1 MMSQQN
7 LVRDSEVV
15 LQRTIHMISIAAMD
29 CIHFKRFFTDGF
41 SKAAG
46 SACQGAKQAR
56 LQGTPQV
63 VGAFVFLWVF
73 CVMRILRSQLKR
85 IRLKHHTNTVRSSA
99 GAVLCVD
106 NHHPFSSRCVV
117 FQVSRHAEKVEIHGG
132 KGVFVFPPCQ
142 APPAPRPTRC
152 FL

>member
-15 LQRTIHMISIAAMD
+15 LQRTIHTISIAAMD

-56 LQGTPQV
+56 YPKMLVPFWFLCGF
-63 VGAFVFLWVF
+63 FV
-73 CVMRILRSQLKR
+73 
-85 IRLKHHTNTVRSSA
+85 
-99 GAVLCVD
+99 
-106 NHHPFSSRCVV
+106 
-117 FQVSRHAEKVEIHGG
+117 
-132 KGVFVFPPCQ
+132 
-142 APPAPRPTRC
+142 
-152 FL
+152 